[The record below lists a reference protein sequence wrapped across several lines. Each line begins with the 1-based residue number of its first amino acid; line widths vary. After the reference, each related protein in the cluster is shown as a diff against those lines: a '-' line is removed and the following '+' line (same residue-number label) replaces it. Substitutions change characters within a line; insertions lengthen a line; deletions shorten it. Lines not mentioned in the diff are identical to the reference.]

1 MQDKTVKFEIFFIHE
16 LRPSLNGQS
25 DSIYAKVFNYI
36 FTCFS
41 CMFLLSVYTCKNF
54 YTSYVHNYIYIFLF
68 FYSTILLI
76 ITEARSKHCVL
87 SLIFIITVNVLGNLY
102 LKFKFPEKYVI
113 KSQVGCTLILQL
125 RMQTNLGWNVRML
138 NGLLKVRHEH
148 QITCLK
154 PAIMQCMVIDVAKH
168 CSCADS
174 IRSVTGVNEFTHFVK
189 TFRGASNIFF
199 RTFLS
204 FLSLIRLFLGIW

>member
-1 MQDKTVKFEIFFIHE
+1 MDNLTQFM
-16 LRPSLNGQS
+16 LRFL
-25 DSIYAKVFNYI
+25 IR
-36 FTCFS
+36 
-41 CMFLLSVYTCKNF
+41 FLLVFLVCF
-54 YTSYVHNYIYIFLF
+54 YCLFTPAKIVILLMYITIYIFLF

-174 IRSVTGVNEFTHFVK
+174 IRSVTGINEFAHFVK